1 MKVKVL
7 AALLLTV
14 VLSLA
19 ALASEQR
26 RLHCDVTV
34 ASELITVAA
43 KEIRATN

>member
-1 MKVKVL
+1 MKVKVF

-26 RLHCDVTV
+26 RLHCDVAV
-34 ASELITVAA
+34 GSELITAA
-43 KEIRATN
+43 TQEMRTTS